1 MDFVAYLIMDL
12 IRLLTNRKE
21 KPYDRKRVDKTLGP
35 WSAFKGPSA
44 ECIPGTRLPRKIVW
58 HRPRLLFG
66 RKREE
71 IDFAIGVMTHWLR
84 LEPKLMRFIAY
95 FLRDTEKYKVREI
108 PRPGREPR
116 RIEEPMA
123 LLKFVQRRILRRIL
137 EQTDLPDCVHGFVR
151 GRSIGTAA
159 APHAHKEVVVCC
171 DIENFFPT
179 ITVRRVWGVFRS
191 LIVNPRVSNLLA
203 ALTTYQGR
211 LPQGA
216 PTSPMIAN
224 LVLRRLDR
232 RLAALTRSRG
242 IEYTRYADDMI
253 FSGGPDT
260 PKILKAV
267 RAFVAEEG
275 FTLNE
280 KKTRIL
286 RRGRRQEVCGL
297 VVNER
302 VGIPRLWRR
311 RLRAEVHRLATGRD
325 GAKAAPARL
334 RGELAFLQCFHPE
347 EAGKHARK
355 LLALLKQ

>member
-1 MDFVAYLIMDL
+1 
-12 IRLLTNRKE
+12 
-21 KPYDRKRVDKTLGP
+21 
-35 WSAFKGPSA
+35 
-44 ECIPGTRLPRKIVW
+44 
-58 HRPRLLFG
+58 
-66 RKREE
+66 
-71 IDFAIGVMTHWLR
+71 
-84 LEPKLMRFIAY
+84 
-95 FLRDTEKYKVREI
+95 
-108 PRPGREPR
+108 
-116 RIEEPMA
+116 
-123 LLKFVQRRILRRIL
+123 
-137 EQTDLPDCVHGFVR
+137 
-151 GRSIGTAA
+151 
-159 APHAHKEVVVCC
+159 
-171 DIENFFPT
+171 
-179 ITVRRVWGVFRS
+179 
-191 LIVNPRVSNLLA
+191 
-203 ALTTYQGR
+203 
-211 LPQGA
+211 
-216 PTSPMIAN
+216 MIAN

-334 RGELAFLQCFHPE
+334 RGELSCSASTPRKPGNTPASCSRCSNSDVNAVYDRRAAPP
-347 EAGKHARK
+347 ARSIR
-355 LLALLKQ
+355 

>member
-1 MDFVAYLIMDL
+1 LDL

-21 KPYDRKRVDKTLGP
+21 RPYDRKQVDKLLGP
-35 WSAFKGPSA
+35 WQAFKGPASA
-44 ECIPGTRLPRKIVW
+44 CIKGTRLPRKIAW
-58 HRPRLLFG
+58 ERPWLFFG
-66 RKREE
+66 KKREE
-71 IDFAIGVMTHWLR
+71 IDFAIGVLTHWLR

-95 FLRDTEKYKVREI
+95 FLRDTEKYTRHEI
-108 PRPGREPR
+108 PRPGKEPR
-116 RIEEPMA
+116 VIEEPSP

-151 GRSIGTAA
+151 GHSIASAA
-159 APHAHKEVVVCC
+159 APHVGKEVVVCC
-171 DIENFFPT
+171 DIQNFFPT
-179 ITVRRVWGVFRS
+179 ITVQRVWGVFRS

-203 ALTTYQGR
+203 TLCTYKGR

-216 PTSPMIAN
+216 PTSPMLGN

-232 RLAALTRSRG
+232 RLAGLAKARGLT
-242 IEYTRYADDMI
+242 YTRYADDMI

-260 PKILKAV
+260 PKILRAV
-267 RAFVAEEG
+267 RAYVAEEG

-302 VGIPRLWRR
+302 VGVPRKWRR
-311 RLRAEVHRLATGRD
+311 RVRAEVHKLATAND
-325 GAKAAPARL
+325 GKSVSLPHL
-334 RGELAFLQCFHPE
+334 RGELAFLKCFHAE
-347 EAGKHARK
+347 EAQKHSAK
-355 LLALLKQ
+355 LLAALKK

>member
-1 MDFVAYLIMDL
+1 MDL

-171 DIENFFPT
+171 DIENFSRPSRSGACGASSAASSSTRASRISSPHSRPT
-179 ITVRRVWGVFRS
+179 RGACPKARR
-191 LIVNPRVSNLLA
+191 P
-203 ALTTYQGR
+203 
-211 LPQGA
+211 A
-216 PTSPMIAN
+216 P
-224 LVLRRLDR
+224 
-232 RLAALTRSRG
+232 
-242 IEYTRYADDMI
+242 
-253 FSGGPDT
+253 
-260 PKILKAV
+260 
-267 RAFVAEEG
+267 
-275 FTLNE
+275 
-280 KKTRIL
+280 
-286 RRGRRQEVCGL
+286 
-297 VVNER
+297 
-302 VGIPRLWRR
+302 
-311 RLRAEVHRLATGRD
+311 
-325 GAKAAPARL
+325 
-334 RGELAFLQCFHPE
+334 
-347 EAGKHARK
+347 
-355 LLALLKQ
+355 